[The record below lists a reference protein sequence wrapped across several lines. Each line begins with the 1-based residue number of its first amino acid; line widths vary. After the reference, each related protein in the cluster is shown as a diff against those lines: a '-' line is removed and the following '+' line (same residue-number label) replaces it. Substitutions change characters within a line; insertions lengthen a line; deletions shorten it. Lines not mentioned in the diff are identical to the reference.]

1 MNARFIRFG
10 EVEID
15 GKRYQEDV
23 VIEQGT
29 IREREKQGSR
39 RHKARYGHTPLS
51 TEESIPWS
59 CTRLL
64 VGTGANGRLPITEDV
79 HSEARRRGVEIV
91 AVPTDEAC
99 RLLNEASLET
109 TNAVLHLT
117 C

>member
-1 MNARFIRFG
+1 MKARFMRFG

-23 VIEQGT
+23 VIERGSV
-29 IREREKQGSR
+29 REREKQGSR

-51 TEESIPWS
+51 TDEPIPWD
-59 CTRLL
+59 CTRMV

-79 HSEARRRGVEIV
+79 RSEAERRGVEIV
-91 AVPTDEAC
+91 AVPTEEAC
-99 RLLNEASLET
+99 RLLSESTLES
-109 TNAVLHLT
+109 TNAILHLT